1 MQIPNFEINSREQVF
16 TTIGDSRKKR
26 NLTITSS
33 DEDSQRNNEDSQGSG
48 IKARF
53 GSFVNSWVSGE
64 KKKVKKEPPS

>member
-1 MQIPNFEINSREQVF
+1 MEVDNPEQVF
-16 TTIGDSRKKR
+16 TIIGDSRNMKR
-26 NLTITSS
+26 KDLPITTS
-33 DEDSQRNNEDSQGSG
+33 DEDSQRENEDSQGSS